1 MSICI
6 GNLNLIKLL
15 YNSKIIKLSD
25 KITFFDGDV
34 SYGLNFLLNHKN
46 DYCIPMTT
54 SEIIEKLIK
63 GKKIQYNKKIKN
75 TLFVQKFT
83 KNYKKYSYRTED
95 FLIPKKKYMRF
106 FLSNHATNLS
116 INNLPI
122 NIFIK
127 KYSNN
132 INVYNSGANREYL
145 PGPISQN
152 LIFNAAVN

>member
-1 MSICI
+1 MVMS
-6 GNLNLIKLL
+6 LWFKF
-15 YNSKIIKLSD
+15 SSQ
-25 KITFFDGDV
+25 
-34 SYGLNFLLNHKN
+34 HKN
-46 DYCIPMTT
+46 DYCIPMTI
-54 SEIIEKLIK
+54 SEILEKLIK

-95 FLIPKKKYMRF
+95 FLIPKKIYEI

-132 INVYNSGANREYL
+132 INVYNSGAIREYL

>member
-1 MSICI
+1 
-6 GNLNLIKLL
+6 
-15 YNSKIIKLSD
+15 
-25 KITFFDGDV
+25 
-34 SYGLNFLLNHKN
+34 
-46 DYCIPMTT
+46 
-54 SEIIEKLIK
+54 
-63 GKKIQYNKKIKN
+63 
-75 TLFVQKFT
+75 
-83 KNYKKYSYRTED
+83 
-95 FLIPKKKYMRF
+95 MRF

-132 INVYNSGANREYL
+132 INVYNSGAIREYL